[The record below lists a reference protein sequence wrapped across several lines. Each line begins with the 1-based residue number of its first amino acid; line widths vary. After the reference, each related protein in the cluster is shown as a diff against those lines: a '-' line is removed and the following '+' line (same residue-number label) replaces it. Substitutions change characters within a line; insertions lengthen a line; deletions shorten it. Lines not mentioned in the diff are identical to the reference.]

1 MEAMEVL
8 KKMIKSWLDE
18 NYPAMPNPER
28 QRLANAMDVSLVEE
42 TKENSMKSLGFN
54 TFEVVRMSFIEMQWL
69 KKVSLSR
76 HKLVCVV
83 VSLRLDD
90 SKYM

>member
-76 HKLVCVV
+76 HTLFVLL
-83 VSLRLDD
+83 SA
-90 SKYM
+90 